1 MDASTS
7 SNPCKPPEGVRLVPA
22 INPGRLDKEIEA
34 IVELMDDPGGFRQK
48 CLELLRFYA
57 DRTKRTLDTTEFE
70 LSAINAPRA
79 LIRTMASHFQTIA
92 HDRPG
97 LAQPAASALW
107 QSGYR
112 EARILAVAMLG
123 AQVRDE
129 VPGWAT
135 EWAKESVD
143 PIVLDELAR
152 QGLVR
157 WRQVSPSDFLA
168 RAAEWLSERRTHLFG
183 LKAIQSAVDD
193 PAFEDLPSI
202 YRLLRGQ
209 SAKIRGESRL
219 VLTELVSELA
229 HRSPQETA
237 RFLLEEL
244 GREPELARRLIQDAL
259 ADFPRRQQNLLQD
272 ALSG

>member
-1 MDASTS
+1 M
-7 SNPCKPPEGVRLVPA
+7 PA
-22 INPGRLDKEIEA
+22 INPARLEKEIEA
-34 IVELMDDPGGFRQK
+34 IIRLMEDPGEFRRK

-57 DRTKRTLDTTEFE
+57 DRTKRTLDSAEFE
-70 LSAINAPRA
+70 LSALNAPNA
-79 LIRTMASHFQTIA
+79 LVRTMANNFQDNVKDNPA
-92 HDRPG
+92 

-107 QSGYR
+107 QSGFR
-112 EARILAVAMLG
+112 EARVLAVAMLG

-129 VPGWAT
+129 VPEWAA

-157 WRQVSPSDFLA
+157 WRESSPSAFLT
-168 RAAEWLSERRTHLFG
+168 RSAEWVAERKTHLFG
-183 LKAIQSAVDD
+183 LKAIQSAVED
-193 PAFEDLPSI
+193 PGFEDLPSI
-202 YRLLRGQ
+202 YRILRGQ
-209 SAKIRGESRL
+209 SAKVRGESRR
-219 VLTELVSELA
+219 VLTELVSELS

-244 GREPELARRLIQDAL
+244 AREPELARRLIRDSLKA
-259 ADFPRRQQNLLQD
+259 FPRRQQSLLQD